1 MSLSSSA
8 DLNYMSSKVRIFNI
22 YSPKILGEWKNY
34 IAVEF
39 VLLWEA
45 DPKVL
50 IRVQEMPFHRQKQP
64 ERNYHWVRKTWIFHS
79 PEHSFLLAPIKPRVN
94 QKYYKALEKMY
105 RYFGFLMYIDF
116 YSLCRLSSFNYPH
129 QKWIR
134 E

>member
-1 MSLSSSA
+1 
-8 DLNYMSSKVRIFNI
+8 MSSKVRIFNI

-64 ERNYHWVRKTWIFHS
+64 ERNYH
-79 PEHSFLLAPIKPRVN
+79 
-94 QKYYKALEKMY
+94 
-105 RYFGFLMYIDF
+105 
-116 YSLCRLSSFNYPH
+116 
-129 QKWIR
+129 
-134 E
+134 